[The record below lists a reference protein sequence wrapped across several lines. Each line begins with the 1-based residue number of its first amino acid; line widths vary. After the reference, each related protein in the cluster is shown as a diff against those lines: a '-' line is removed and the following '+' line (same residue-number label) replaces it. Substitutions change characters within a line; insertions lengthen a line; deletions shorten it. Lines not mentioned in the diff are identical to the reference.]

1 MLSNPTDQLRNN
13 RIELRATPHE
23 KELLTRA
30 AAIEHMD
37 VTSFVMRTAVPRAR
51 EVIQHT
57 ERVELSERDTL
68 LVLNLLENPPKPNA
82 KLKSAAKAWQS
93 SQKP

>member
-1 MLSNPTDQLRNN
+1 MSSTHTEQLRNN

-37 VTSFVMRTAVPRAR
+37 LTGFIMRTAVPTAR
-51 EVIQHT
+51 EVIQRT

-82 KLKSAAKAWQS
+82 KLKSAAKAWQI